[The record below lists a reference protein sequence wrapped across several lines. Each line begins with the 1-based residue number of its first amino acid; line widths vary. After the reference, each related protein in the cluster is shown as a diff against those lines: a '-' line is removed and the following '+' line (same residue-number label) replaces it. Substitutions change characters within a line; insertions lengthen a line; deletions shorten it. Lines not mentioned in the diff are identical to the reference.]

1 MDIITITDNDI
12 NEVIATYTLE
22 KFLEEANKEYWEAN
36 NFNGEREYFTLDT
49 IDTAIDWYID
59 TSDNL
64 SLDRYTVEDVDKPC
78 TEVTLTEDDWHDTVI
93 NDELLVHIKRNDV
106 GYSVDLYNKNDLSDD
121 GFISSVTAFDDDF
134 VNADDDGWNDEVG
147 C

>member
-12 NEVIATYTLE
+12 NSVIAVYTLE
-22 KFLEEANKEYWEAN
+22 KFLEEVNKEYSEY
-36 NFNGEREYFTLDT
+36 NGEKEHFTLDT
-49 IDTAIDWYID
+49 IDSAIDWYID

-78 TEVTLTEDDWHDTVI
+78 TEVDLTEDDWYDTVI
-93 NDELLVHIKRNDV
+93 NDELLVHIKRHNI

-121 GFISSVTAFDDDF
+121 GYISSATAFDDDF
-134 VNADDDGWNDEVG
+134 VIVDDDNWDEEV
-147 C
+147 

>member
-12 NEVIATYTLE
+12 NSVIAVYTLE

-36 NFNGEREYFTLDT
+36 DFNEDKEHFTLNT
-49 IDTAIDWYID
+49 IDAAIDWYID

-78 TEVTLTEDDWHDTVI
+78 TEVDLTEDDWYDTVI
-93 NDELLVHIKRNDV
+93 NDELLVHIKRENI
-106 GYSVDLYNKNDLSDD
+106 GYSVDLYDKNDLSDD
-121 GFISSVTAFDDDF
+121 GYISSAIAFDDNF
-134 VNADDDGWNDEVG
+134 VINVDDDNWDEEV
-147 C
+147 

>member
-12 NEVIATYTLE
+12 NSVIAVYTLE
-22 KFLEEANKEYWEAN
+22 KFLEEANKEY
-36 NFNGEREYFTLDT
+36 REYNEDKEHFTLDT
-49 IDTAIDWYID
+49 IDSAIDWYID

-78 TEVTLTEDDWHDTVI
+78 TEVDLTEDDWHDTVI
-93 NDELLVHIKRNDV
+93 NGELLVHIKRNDI

-121 GFISSVTAFDDDF
+121 GYISSATAFDDDF
-134 VNADDDGWNDEVG
+134 VNADDDNWSKEV
-147 C
+147 